1 MEIVSFYTLHFYWMV
16 IMMAGQTV
24 DIEQVENGLAQPL
37 LGDSESK
44 PNEEEEDDDDEG
56 DASEESAQ
64 DSRKPAT
71 SIGSAY
77 RLLTP
82 SVKVYCFC

>member
-1 MEIVSFYTLHFYWMV
+1 MF

-44 PNEEEEDDDDEG
+44 PNEEEDDDDDDDDEG

-82 SVKVYCFC
+82 SVKV

>member
-1 MEIVSFYTLHFYWMV
+1 
-16 IMMAGQTV
+16 MMAGQSV
-24 DIEQVENGLAQPL
+24 DIGQVENGLAQPL

-44 PNEEEEDDDDEG
+44 QNVDDDDDEEE
-56 DASEESAQ
+56 DESEESAQ

-82 SVKVYCFC
+82 SVKVYHLS

>member
-1 MEIVSFYTLHFYWMV
+1 MV

-44 PNEEEEDDDDEG
+44 PNEEEDDDDDDDDEG